1 MTPDEMAQILGMD
14 VIEFP
19 CERCGEVVPLLSKS
33 WGRDGQTLM
42 AEGWANGSLVVFC
55 LPCGLIEVPGVAA

>member
-1 MTPDEMAQILGMD
+1 MTIDEQAERFGMD

-33 WGRDGQTLM
+33 WGEGGEMLV
-42 AEGWANGSLVVFC
+42 AEGWAKGDVRVFC
-55 LPCGLIEVPGVAA
+55 LPCGLLEVPA